1 MMQVDV
7 LSQIH
12 FIVTLIFGIILTAS
26 FLGVHKQN
34 KALFKLGLFTVISTI
49 LQQLVYNHY
58 ANLDSLEY
66 FLRFY
71 PFYIHLPL
79 IVFLVVAFRVPCYSA
94 ITAVTIAYACCQIT
108 KWLGFV
114 GVLFIPDQWFYYLVR
129 IALVPPVLVLITHY
143 VSPYVAVL
151 LHRPLKEVAIF
162 SILPLTYYFFDYAT
176 TVYTTLLYSGNGL
189 VVEFLGFMLSIT
201 CLIFFCMIA
210 EEYLAKKELSQQNRL
225 IELRMHSA
233 VHELEQVRNAQYRM
247 SIIRHDMRHVLST
260 ATTLIQQQ
268 KYDEAVKYLSEGQR
282 SLDSIRLQRFCSNE
296 FVNAVLTKYDDQ
308 CKLNHVEFK
317 TEVETAV
324 LLPCPELCYSI
335 MLDNALENAFEATKQ
350 LPMGERYIHL
360 SLKQKNSKLLL
371 SLKNTYATTPNFV
384 DDVPVSSEAGH
395 GIGTQSIIYNCN
407 KLGGQCK
414 FSLEHNLFVLQIIV

>member
-49 LQQLVYNHY
+49 LQQLVYNYY

-233 VHELEQVRNAQYRM
+233 VHELEQTRNAQYRM

-360 SLKQKNSKLLL
+360 SLKQKNRKLLL
-371 SLKNTYATTPNFV
+371 SLKNTYATMPNFV

>member
-58 ANLDSLEY
+58 ANLDGLEY

-143 VSPYVAVL
+143 VSHYVAVL